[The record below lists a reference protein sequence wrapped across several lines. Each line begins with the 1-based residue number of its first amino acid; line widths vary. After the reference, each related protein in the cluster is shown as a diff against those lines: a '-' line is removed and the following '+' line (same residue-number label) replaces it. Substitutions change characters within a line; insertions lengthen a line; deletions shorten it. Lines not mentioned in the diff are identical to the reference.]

1 MLLILWE
8 LQRLKHSSFQSCMRL
23 LCKAHAEQIF
33 RFLFFMRLTFD
44 FGKLYY
50 CIEQPLERGYNMIKR
65 IFTAV
70 VLTAGLGLCAMA
82 PAPPPPHHHH
92 KPVHR
97 PAPPPKQH
105 HRPAPLT
112 PPPPKHHP
120 AVKPAPA
127 RRPAAPAR
135 PAPRPARPMPGHR
148 R

>member
-1 MLLILWE
+1 
-8 LQRLKHSSFQSCMRL
+8 MRL

-50 CIEQPLERGYNMIKR
+50 CIKQPLERGHNMIKR

-97 PAPPPKQH
+97 PLPPPPPKHH
-105 HRPAPLT
+105 HRPAPRPLP